1 MRVTRIFS
9 GLTRLM
15 GLLLAIRFGLLEGI
29 VLPGRPDPQMLL
41 IAAFLL
47 TGAQGVDTL
56 ANVAKGALKKP

>member
-1 MRVTRIFS
+1 
-9 GLTRLM
+9 M